1 MKRELALLLKRDFY
15 CVTYFEFE
23 GDCAVGLRTGL
34 KNQEPPKKRGIPK
47 GTKRPE
53 HAEIM
58 KGNKYAL
65 GSPGGGRIS
74 GYKNEYARQASHF
87 CRLGASNNDLAKFF
101 EVSTDTIHTWTL
113 TYKEFAAAVKVGKDL
128 SDERVV
134 MSLYNKALGFE
145 KVIEKE
151 IVTKSGEIVI
161 VKEKIYIPPS
171 DAAISFWLK
180 NRRRLEW
187 RDRQE
192 MEIGR
197 AGEFEAMS
205 DGELRNFIEGTVVEG
220 GESEIGALAPPTE
233 EES

>member
-1 MKRELALLLKRDFY
+1 MLLILSP
-15 CVTYFEFE
+15 E
-23 GDCAVGLRTGL
+23 GDLAVALQADS

-65 GSPGGGRIS
+65 GNAGGGRVCN
-74 GYKNEYARQASHF
+74 YKNEFAKQAGHL
-87 CRLGASNNDLAKFF
+87 CRLGASNNDLAEFF
-101 EVSTDTIHTWTL
+101 DVSTQTITKWTL
-113 TYKEFAAAVKVGKDL
+113 LYKEFANAVKVGKDL

-151 IVTKSGEIVI
+151 IVTKSGEMKI
-161 VKEKIYIPPS
+161 VKEKIYVPPS

-180 NRRRLEW
+180 NRRRHEW

-197 AGEFEAMS
+197 VGEFEAMS
-205 DGELRNFIEGTVVEG
+205 DEQLEAYVKGLPMLELKNEEQ
-220 GESEIGALAPPTE
+220 ESDE
-233 EES
+233 E